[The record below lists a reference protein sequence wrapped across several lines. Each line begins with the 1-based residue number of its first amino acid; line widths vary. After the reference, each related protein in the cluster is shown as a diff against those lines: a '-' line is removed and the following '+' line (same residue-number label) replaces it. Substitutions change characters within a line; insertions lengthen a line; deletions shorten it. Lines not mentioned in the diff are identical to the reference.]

1 MVEII
6 LVRGYNIPHSKNRRW
21 ATMYRLKRCIVVAVM
36 TLMVCVGCAKE
47 ETNKASA
54 GVVMEPGGR
63 VQVKFEENLD
73 KDYYDGKE
81 LEKFIDD
88 EVDEFNEIYGE
99 GSLKKTSFAVK
110 DNKATLWYEFTDG
123 KAYVNYMT
131 DYVKA
136 ENVEFGVY
144 TYKDAVNAG
153 LGFEGKFN
161 KAGETDTITK
171 DNFEETDKLMVLYTN
186 QEMCVYIPEDIVYTS
201 KDVSVDKD
209 TAYTKAEKNNY
220 ILYKVEE

>member
-1 MVEII
+1 
-6 LVRGYNIPHSKNRRW
+6 
-21 ATMYRLKRCIVVAVM
+21 MYRLKRCIVVAVM

-47 ETNKASA
+47 KTNKASA
-54 GVVMEPGGR
+54 GVLMEPGGR

-73 KDYYDGKE
+73 KDYYDSKE
-81 LEKFIDD
+81 LEKFIDE
-88 EVDEFNEIYGE
+88 EVADFNEIYGE
-99 GSLKKTSFAVK
+99 GSLNKASFAVK
-110 DNKATLWYEFTDG
+110 DNKATLWYEFADG
-123 KAYVNYMT
+123 KSYVNYMT

-144 TYKDAVNAG
+144 TYKDAIEAG
-153 LGFEGKFN
+153 IKFEGEFIKV
-161 KAGETDTITK
+161 GEEGTVGK
-171 DNFEETDKLMVLYTN
+171 DKFEETDKLMVLYTN

-209 TAYTKAEKNNY
+209 TANTKAEKNNY